1 MITTRWKCKTTMST
15 SPSRG
20 RGVCLTKQD
29 GHPVTWCQVFIVDN
43 WYDIIYEP
51 FKGEM
56 AKWNGLYRKVWAI
69 NESGE
74 KVEISRS
81 QIKVLFHIDNSELRD
96 SQIKDILL

>member
-1 MITTRWKCKTTMST
+1 
-15 SPSRG
+15 
-20 RGVCLTKQD
+20 
-29 GHPVTWCQVFIVDN
+29 
-43 WYDIIYEP
+43 
-51 FKGEM
+51 M